1 MASAEGRA
9 PPRRLKFIAR
19 WGGELLPGP
28 GLQGLQYVGGEA
40 KLITAP
46 RNVALS
52 QLLRKLGSLLSGR
65 EHMCAVK
72 FHLPGTGLDELVD
85 LADEDD
91 LEMFVEEHDDL
102 ARLSETGGGADS
114 KKYLRVFLVPRGRA
128 SFATSDYG
136 MGGGSEF
143 SFRADTVD
151 TGLDTASERSELSDC
166 EGGETP
172 RGGGRVQRDAQGRL
186 PSGLA
191 AVPGVV
197 L

>member
-1 MASAEGRA
+1 MSSGDGGPR
-9 PPRRLKFIAR
+9 PRRLKFIAR

-40 KLITAP
+40 KLITTP
-46 RNVALS
+46 RNVALA
-52 QLLRKLGSLLSGR
+52 QLLRKLGSLLPGR

-102 ARLSETGGGADS
+102 ARLSENGAAGGDS

-128 SFATSDYG
+128 SFATSDW
-136 MGGGSEF
+136 GGG
-143 SFRADTVD
+143 
-151 TGLDTASERSELSDC
+151 
-166 EGGETP
+166 
-172 RGGGRVQRDAQGRL
+172 GGGQ
-186 PSGLA
+186 
-191 AVPGVV
+191 
-197 L
+197 

>member
-1 MASAEGRA
+1 M
-9 PPRRLKFIAR
+9 
-19 WGGELLPGP
+19 
-28 GLQGLQYVGGEA
+28 QGLQYVGGEA

-46 RNVALS
+46 RNVALT

-136 MGGGSEF
+136 MGGGQ
-143 SFRADTVD
+143 
-151 TGLDTASERSELSDC
+151 
-166 EGGETP
+166 
-172 RGGGRVQRDAQGRL
+172 RVQLPGRH
-186 PSGLA
+186 SGHWSGDCLG
-191 AVPGVV
+191 AVRA